1 MRISSQSKPGRTT
14 LPGRLSIAV
23 VSLAFLVMLALLYR
37 TQMNAAAIRSETNRI
52 ATTGQGINSYTDS
65 IIELNQTN
73 SLESS
78 ILTRVQP
85 LHGALTKIAVLSDGI
100 NSSVTAANSAAGS
113 IASSAKSINA
123 SASSIRADIAVI
135 RSTTGDI
142 NSSLAGVNTNAGRI
156 LAQAQ
161 QVQQGLAV
169 ISSNLNTT
177 LAVTSRILRDAE
189 GVSNAMG
196 RTNHEAACVDNG
208 LNGASP
214 C

>member
-1 MRISSQSKPGRTT
+1 MTSSQSNKGLSR

-23 VSLAFLVMLALLYR
+23 VCIAFLVMLTLLYR
-37 TQMNAAAIRSETNRI
+37 TQVNAAAIRSETNRI
-52 ATTGQGINSYTDS
+52 AATGQGINSYTDS

-73 SLESS
+73 NLESS
-78 ILTRVQP
+78 ILARIQP
-85 LHGALTKIAVLSDGI
+85 LHGALTKIGVLASDI
-100 NSSVTAANSAAGS
+100 NSSVTAVASAAGS
-113 IASSAKSINA
+113 IDASAKSINT
-123 SASSIRADIAVI
+123 SAVSIRDDVAAI

-142 NSSLAGVNTNAGRI
+142 NSSLSGVNASAGRI
-156 LAQAQ
+156 LANAQ

-177 LAVTSRILRDAE
+177 LRVTNQILSDAQSISS
-189 GVSNAMG
+189 GMK

-208 LNGASP
+208 LTGTSP